1 MFAFRS
7 CAVVT
12 WNSFALGTMTMNER
26 APTLSLPLQEP
37 PEITLSAVFLSAPY
51 NPRRKEGETAMD
63 GNGKTALVLGV
74 S

>member
-12 WNSFALGTMTMNER
+12 RKSLALDTMAMNER
-26 APTLSLPLQEP
+26 AQTLSLPLQEP
-37 PEITLSAVFLSAPY
+37 HEITLPAFFLSAPY
-51 NPRRKEGETAMD
+51 NTRRKEGETAVD
-63 GNGKTALVLGV
+63 GDGKTALVLGV